1 MDIKG
6 AANNAVDAVT
16 DTAKKA
22 ANAVSEGASS
32 AAQFVKDKTG
42 IGADGIREHMDVYAS
57 CGTKVAVVDHV
68 RGNTLM
74 LTKNSSDD
82 GMHHYLPLSAVA
94 KVDSSVHLNMDH
106 VAFMAARKDSEE
118 ACAV

>member
-6 AANNAVDAVT
+6 AANDAVDAVT
-16 DTAKKA
+16 DAAKKA
-22 ANAVSEGASS
+22 GSAVSDGASS
-32 AAQFVKDKTG
+32 AAQYVKDKTG

-68 RGNTLM
+68 QGNTLK

-82 GMHHYLPLSAVA
+82 GMHHYLPLTAVE
-94 KVDSSVHLNMDH
+94 KVDSHVHLNMDH
-106 VAFMAARKDSEE
+106 VAFKSARKDSEE

>member
-6 AANNAVDAVT
+6 AANDAVDAVT

-22 ANAVSEGASS
+22 ANAVADGATNVG
-32 AAQFVKDKTG
+32 QFVKDKTG

-68 RGNTLM
+68 LSSSLM

-82 GMHHYLPLSAVA
+82 GTHHYLPLTAVE
-94 KVDSSVHLNMDH
+94 KVDSSVHLNLNKDQ
-106 VAFMAARKDSEE
+106 FMAARKDSEE